1 MRLAIPKETFPG
13 ELRVALVPESVK
25 RLAAKKLDVSVQAG
39 AGVASCLADANY
51 AALGAT
57 VVDSVESLFGSSDG
71 VVKIRV
77 PTLDEVAKLKEGSV
91 LLSLLYPLVNT
102 ELVHALA
109 ARNITSIAADMIPRT
124 TVAQMMD
131 VLSSQAT
138 AAGYQA
144 VLMAATALP
153 RFFPMLM
160 TAAGT
165 IAPARVLILGA
176 GVAGLSAIGTARRL
190 GAVVEVFDVR
200 KVVKEQVESLGAKF
214 VEVDQVEDAQTAG
227 GYAKEVSASD
237 KQRQTEAI
245 AQHIAKADVCIT
257 TALIPGKRAPIL
269 VSREMVA
276 SMKPGSVIVDLAAEQ
291 QGNCELT
298 EPGKVVEKHGVTIIG
313 EVNFPSRL
321 AMHAS
326 QMYSRN
332 MEKLL
337 FHITKDGVVAI
348 DLKEEIMAGC
358 VITHSGEIVH
368 AGVKSVKNK
377 KESASP

>member
-1 MRLAIPKETFPG
+1 MRIAIPREIFPG
-13 ELRVALVPESVK
+13 ELRVAIVPDSVK
-25 RLAAKKLDVSVQAG
+25 RLSGKKLDISVQAG
-39 AGVASCLADANY
+39 AGTGAHLPDADYASA
-51 AALGAT
+51 GAT
-57 VVDSVESLFGSSDG
+57 VADTTTSLFDGADG

-77 PTLDEVAKLKEGSV
+77 PTLDEIAKVREGS
-91 LLSLLYPLVNT
+91 LLVSLLYPLVNT
-102 ELVHALA
+102 DLVRALA
-109 ARNITSIAADMIPRT
+109 ARKITAIATDMIPRT

-144 VLMAATALP
+144 VLMAAAALP
-153 RFFPMLM
+153 KFFPMLM

-176 GVAGLSAIGTARRL
+176 GVAGLQAVGTARRL

-214 VEVDQVEDAQTAG
+214 VEIDQAEDAQTAG
-227 GYAKEVSASD
+227 GYAKEVSEAY
-237 KQRQTEAI
+237 KQKQTEAI
-245 AQHIAKADVCIT
+245 APHIAKADVCIT

-269 VSREMVA
+269 VTKDMVM

-298 EPGKVVEKHGVTIIG
+298 EPGQVVERHGVTIIG

-326 QMYSRN
+326 QMFSRN

-337 FHITKDGVVAI
+337 FHVTKDGALNI
-348 DLKEEIMAGC
+348 NLTEEIMAGC
-358 VITHSGEIVH
+358 VITHGGEIVH
-368 AGVKSVKNK
+368 AKV
-377 KESASP
+377 KESANS